1 MSEAVLERISREHL
15 TDVAAL
21 EALCFSE
28 PWSERALEL
37 LLTDTAV
44 GFVCLV
50 EGHVVAYGGMLVAA
64 DEGQVTNVAV
74 HPDHRRRGL
83 GADIVR
89 ALCDYAEE
97 KHLTPISLEVRA
109 SNTAA
114 IALYKRFGFAVAGRR
129 KHFYRKP
136 AEDALVM
143 LLDRE
148 N

>member
-74 HPDHRRRGL
+74 HPDFRRQGL

-97 KHLTPISLEVRA
+97 KRLTPISLEVRA

>member
-1 MSEAVLERISREHL
+1 MSEIVLERLSREHL
-15 TDVAAL
+15 SGAAAL

-44 GFVCLV
+44 GYVCLDA
-50 EGHVVAYGGMLVAA
+50 GRVVAYGGMLIAA
-64 DEGQVTNVAV
+64 DEGQITNVAV
-74 HPDHRRRGL
+74 HPDFRRQGL
-83 GADIVR
+83 GAKIVQ
-89 ALCDYAEE
+89 ALCSYAD
-97 KHLTPISLEVRA
+97 KNCLSPLSLEVRA

-114 IALYKRFGFAVAGRR
+114 IELYRCFGFAVAGRR
-129 KHFYRKP
+129 NHFYRKP